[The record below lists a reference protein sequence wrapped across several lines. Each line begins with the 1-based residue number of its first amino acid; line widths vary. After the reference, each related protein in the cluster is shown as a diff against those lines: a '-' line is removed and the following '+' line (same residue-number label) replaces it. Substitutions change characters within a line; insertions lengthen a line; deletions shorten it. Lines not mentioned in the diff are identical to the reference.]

1 MPKIIN
7 LTLSP
12 KQASDAKF
20 YAPLVARE
28 LRIKESD
35 IALLRIVKRSVD
47 ARRGALKVNLSLEA
61 YIDCEEQPAPLH
73 FDYPSVEGKPEVIII
88 GAGPAGLYAALRL
101 IELGLKPIIF
111 ERGKEVVERGKDIA
125 QIQRNQGVNPDSNYA
140 FGEGGAGTFSDGKLF
155 TRSKKRG
162 DYNRAL
168 QRLVFHGASPEILYE
183 AHPHIGS
190 DRLPRI
196 IANMRDT
203 IRAAGGE
210 VHFESRVEELVVRN
224 GRVEGVVVGGNRV
237 EAQTVVV
244 ATGHSARDIY
254 YMLNASGVRLE
265 AKAYAMGVRIE
276 HPQQLI
282 NNIQYHRSPD
292 MEYLPAASYSLVQ
305 QVGGRG
311 VYSFCLWPGGFI
323 VPAMTDSAESVV
335 NGMSPSHR
343 GSPYANSGFVT
354 EIREED
360 FAHLSEKYGAL
371 AGLVFQQQLEQ
382 AARAQA
388 PEHQK
393 APAQRVADFVAGRRS
408 ASLPKC
414 SYVPGL
420 VESRLDEWM
429 PQFMAT
435 RLREAIAIFDK
446 RMRGYMTNEAV
457 IVGVESRTSTPVR
470 IPRDR
475 DTLQHP
481 EVKGLYPTGEGAGFA
496 GGIISAALDGERIAE
511 AIFQTENGER
521 KTEN

>member
-311 VYSFCLWPGGFI
+311 VYSFCMCPGGFI

-457 IVGVESRTSTPVR
+457 VVGVESRTSTPVR

-511 AIFQTENGER
+511 AIC
-521 KTEN
+521 KTES